1 MKDLEEHRTQTDK
14 MTSDELLSN
23 TIGYLRFPLC
33 VLIVF
38 LHFNLTRGLG
48 IQGIKHGIDNPD
60 WYFFIIRFVSET
72 LGALCVPLF
81 FFISGFLFFYGK
93 DFNGDVYK
101 KKLVS
106 RAKTLLIPY
115 ILWNFIALV
124 WKMKRFFP
132 VVSSYYQ
139 PAEIH
144 FSIIRLINTLFCYND
159 NNGIIVSS
167 SLSEMSSAIYPINGP
182 LWYVRD
188 LMVMV
193 VLSPIIYIFIRRI
206 RCWFVTFLSLVWFF
220 SPILFPLGE
229 YWELFMI
236 ALFFFSWGAFYSI
249 HKENIVVLFRKYKF
263 LLPVYVVFAIVN
275 TLTGEMACNV
285 FVDNTGIII
294 GVITS
299 FVIVSYWIEYGGG
312 KVNLLLANSSFF
324 IFALHQIFLGDIAR
338 FTFIMFN
345 IPENNPYIM
354 LLFYFVVPIF
364 TIFVCLILYKCL
376 KLFTPL
382 LCSILTGG
390 R

>member
-1 MKDLEEHRTQTDK
+1 MIDLEEHRTQADK

-23 TIGYLRFPLC
+23 TISCLRFPLC
-33 VLIVF
+33 VIIVF
-38 LHFNLTRGLG
+38 LHFNLTGGLG
-48 IQGIKHGIDNPD
+48 IQGVKHGIDNPG

-72 LGALCVPLF
+72 LGVLCVPLF

-101 KKLVS
+101 KKLMS

-115 ILWNFIALV
+115 ILWNFIALM
-124 WKMKRFFP
+124 WKSKRFLP
-132 VVSSYYQ
+132 IVSSYYQ

-144 FSIIRLINTLFCYND
+144 FSIIRLINTFFCYND

-167 SLSEMSSAIYPINGP
+167 SLSEISSAIYPINGP

-193 VLSPIIYIFIRRI
+193 VISPIIYILIRRM
-206 RCWFVTFLSLVWFF
+206 RGWFVTLLSLVWFF
-220 SPILFPLGE
+220 SPILFPLGD
-229 YWELFMI
+229 YRGLFII

-249 HKENIVVLFRKYKF
+249 QKENIVLLFRKYKF
-263 LLPVYVVFAIVN
+263 LCFVYLVFAIVN
-275 TLTGEMACNV
+275 TLIRNMNYNV

-294 GVITS
+294 GVISS
-299 FVIVSYWIEYGGG
+299 FVIASYWIEYRGG

-324 IFALHQIFLGDIAR
+324 IFALHQMFLGDIAR
-338 FTFIMFN
+338 FAFIMFN
-345 IPENNPYIM
+345 IPENNPFIM
-354 LLFYFVVPIF
+354 LVFYFVVPIF
-364 TIFVCLILYKCL
+364 TIFLCYTLYKCL

-382 LCSILTGG
+382 LCSLLTGG